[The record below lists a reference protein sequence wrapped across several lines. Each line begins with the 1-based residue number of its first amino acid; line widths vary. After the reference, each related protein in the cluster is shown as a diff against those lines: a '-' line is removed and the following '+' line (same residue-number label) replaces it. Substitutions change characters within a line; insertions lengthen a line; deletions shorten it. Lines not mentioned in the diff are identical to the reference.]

1 MSDEREIMPGE
12 RRLERIRAEHGMPVR
27 QSPVAIG
34 VLAGGALGTLLG
46 VDPAALVGL
55 VRGGLADAASLH
67 VPDGAA
73 VLRACIAS
81 AAAVAWPSLACG
93 AAGGAVG
100 ALVQT
105 GFRVRVPSLRMP
117 SLRAPRVAAMG
128 GPVRVAWALAL
139 LAAAACAVAADWT
152 RIAALPAEPTRAA
165 VASAASVVLD
175 AVLAALGA
183 GVLFSMADVLV
194 ARVRWQRA
202 VRMTAAEARDERRG
216 TDGDPGT
223 RSRRRSVAR
232 RMHAGMARGRELR
245 GTVA

>member
-1 MSDEREIMPGE
+1 MSGERDILPGE

-27 QSPVAIG
+27 PSPVAIG
-34 VLAGGALGTLLG
+34 VLAGGALGTFLG
-46 VDPAALVGL
+46 VTPAALVGL
-55 VRGGLADAASLH
+55 VRGGLADAGALH
-67 VPDGAA
+67 PLDGAA
-73 VLRACIAS
+73 ALRTCVGS
-81 AAAVAWPSLACG
+81 VAAIAWPSLTCG
-93 AAGGAVG
+93 AVGGAIG

-105 GFRVRVPSLRMP
+105 GFRVRVPSLRVP

-139 LAAAACAVAADWT
+139 LAAAACAVAADWS
-152 RIAALPAEPTRAA
+152 RIAALPAQPIHAA
-165 VASAASVVLD
+165 VASSAAVVLD

-183 GVLFSMADVLV
+183 GVVFAIADVFV

-202 VRMTAAEARDERRG
+202 TRMTAAEAREERRG
-216 TDGDPGT
+216 SDGDPGA